1 MNILFPSFSSF
12 FFECLSHLPPCTY
25 SPLLPFP
32 SFLSSSCS
40 FSFVLQF
47 YDFPLRPY
55 LIARIVSSLLS
66 ITCGFW
72 STPLLRTVYICFAL
86 CIGTFTWCT
95 LDLQS
100 EWNSHCAFQNHG
112 RVLLDAT
119 MLCGILIGN
128 SRECPWLFL
137 KEKTLMQL
145 SGQLLVPE
153 IVQGI

>member
-1 MNILFPSFSSF
+1 MNIWFLSFSSF
-12 FFECLSHLPPCTY
+12 FFECLSHLSPGSY
-25 SPLLPFP
+25 SPLLSLPF
-32 SFLSSSCS
+32 FLSSSCS

-47 YDFPLRPY
+47 YDFPLIHY
-55 LIARIVSSLLS
+55 FIARIVSSFLS

-100 EWNSHCAFQNHG
+100 EWNSHCAFQNHD
-112 RVLLDAT
+112 RVLLDAAK
-119 MLCGILIGN
+119 LCGILIGN
-128 SRECPWLFL
+128 RHGCPLLFL

-145 SGQLLVPE
+145 SGKLLVPE
-153 IVQGI
+153 VVQGV